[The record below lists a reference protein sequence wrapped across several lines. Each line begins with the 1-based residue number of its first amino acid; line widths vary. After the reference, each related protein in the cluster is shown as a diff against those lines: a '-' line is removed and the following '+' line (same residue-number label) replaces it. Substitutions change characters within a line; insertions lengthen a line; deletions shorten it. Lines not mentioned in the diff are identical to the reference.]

1 MLCEPSILYA
11 AQHWLSDM
19 SVLQKVLGL
28 DLKSSA
34 FLSLLPWTVM
44 AVGSSAAG
52 WLADGLVAR
61 GWSVTTVRKRL
72 QTVAFIGPAVALT
85 VLSNPATSPTLAVA
99 CLTAALGITSLGAL
113 QCSVAP
119 LACIPSLL

>member
-1 MLCEPSILYA
+1 MVAL
-11 AQHWLSDM
+11 H
-19 SVLQKVLGL
+19 VLQSVLGL

-61 GWSVTTVRKRL
+61 GWSITTVRKL
-72 QTVAFIGPAVALT
+72 VQSVAFLGPAAALT
-85 VLSNPATSPTLAVA
+85 VLSNPATPPSLAVA

-113 QCSVAP
+113 LAALQSRSLFPCLWPTRRSCSP
-119 LACIPSLL
+119 

>member
-1 MLCEPSILYA
+1 MLCEPFILYA
-11 AQHWLSDM
+11 AQHWLIDM
-19 SVLQKVLGL
+19 NVLQKVLGL

-113 QCSVAP
+113 
-119 LACIPSLL
+119 